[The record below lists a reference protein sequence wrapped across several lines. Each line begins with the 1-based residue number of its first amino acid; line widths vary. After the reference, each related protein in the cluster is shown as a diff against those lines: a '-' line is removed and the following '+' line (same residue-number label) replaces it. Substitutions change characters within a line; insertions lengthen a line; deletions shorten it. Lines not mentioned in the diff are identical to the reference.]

1 MHPLPLDPKLIGDVL
16 AVVRGL
22 AEAGATMLGVMRVL
36 AQVADRV
43 VFMEEGRIV
52 EQAASPFKPVGN
64 YSTDTSPA
72 LPGNKIVLRA
82 FMDFTAMDVT
92 AMDVTA
98 IDVIAVASS
107 CPRHQIPL
115 NDLRPQA
122 LRRVVCHA

>member
-82 FMDFTAMDVT
+82 FMDVT
-92 AMDVTA
+92 AMDVIA
-98 IDVIAVASS
+98 MDVIAVASS